1 MPPAPP
7 APTLWTRLGRSISE
21 SAPAVR
27 FNTSV
32 LQHQWVLTARDL
44 RRDLWARLREIFRP
58 VALVLRGLRRA
69 AKGSKGWWDSASKR
83 KRQIHAGGAAGG
95 AALLMVAPYGPVLLI
110 LGVLGWAAWLG
121 RDTARKG
128 ADPESAEHIARLQ
141 AIYNGLVP
149 YLHDEHDPDQHFK
162 PGGGYRD
169 AFTSWDFDEQDRLTA
184 FTLDYSEYVRD
195 GEIECRMKVE
205 RAVEGKVGRGN
216 EFLYDWDEEGNHLAV
231 RVLPPLPAGLA
242 AQPWPVAEIEYVL
255 GVTDPDSAGRLIPVL
270 LPDEPDEAPESVPTE
285 VASPTAPPPEGW
297 RAAALAPVIW
307 RVGAPC
313 PHPHLLVTGPDGSG
327 KTTVLRSLLGQ
338 ALGRGQQVAVI
349 DVEQSD
355 AFADLS
361 GRPGVRAVIDD
372 PEHALA
378 LIEWFGLEC
387 ERRAERRREAAEA
400 LADEDTGS
408 FPALRLE
415 EPETGRGTGPR
426 AGRAAGRAAAAAA
439 GPAMSPQT
447 TQSAAQPGGGVPREP
462 AAAEPRAG
470 AAAWPAPGRSDP
482 RRPDPRRR
490 LHGHADMQPNP
501 PRLWL
506 CVDGLTELLEAAA
519 RLGRPDIEDALAVL
533 ARKARYADVLLL
545 TTVREERLL
554 QLRPALRA
562 QLTVRIAMG
571 SVQPDVSTALFGG
584 TLELGGSRRL
594 APGRGYARVGNG
606 PVIRLQTPYAPP
618 GDVSP
623 LRAVGTGATPA
634 AQAAVPAPSAG

>member
-1 MPPAPP
+1 
-7 APTLWTRLGRSISE
+7 
-21 SAPAVR
+21 V
-27 FNTSV
+27 V
-32 LQHQWVLTARDL
+32 TAREL
-44 RRDLWARLREIFRP
+44 RRDLWARLREIFHP
-58 VALVLRGLRRA
+58 VAVVARGLRRA
-69 AKGSKGWWDSASKR
+69 AKGSKGWWESGSKR
-83 KRQIHAGGAAGG
+83 KRQIQAGSVLAG
-95 AALLMVAPYGPVLLI
+95 AALLLAAPYGPALLI
-110 LGVLGWAAWLG
+110 IAVLGWAGWLG

-128 ADPESAEHIARLQ
+128 ADPESPGHIARLQ

-169 AFTSWDFDEQDRLTA
+169 AFTSWDFDEQDRLTS

-195 GEIECRMKVE
+195 AEAECRARVE

-216 EFLYDWDEEGNHLAV
+216 EFLYDWDEEGNHLVV

-270 LPDEPDEAPESVPTE
+270 LPEEPGDEPDNVP
-285 VASPTAPPPEGW
+285 SQHPSNPAPPPPGW
-297 RAAALAPVIW
+297 RTASVAPVIW

-313 PHPHLLVTGPDGSG
+313 PHPHLLVTGADGSG
-327 KTTVLRSLLGQ
+327 KTTMLRSLLGQ

-349 DVEQSD
+349 DVEQTD

-387 ERRAERRREAAEA
+387 ERRAELRRK
-400 LADEDTGS
+400 
-408 FPALRLE
+408 
-415 EPETGRGTGPR
+415 
-426 AGRAAGRAAAAAA
+426 AAAA
-439 GPAMSPQT
+439 GVDVDGDHQPAVRLEDPAAGLGT
-447 TQSAAQPGGGVPREP
+447 TQGAALSGTVTAMKPGGGPGGGPRVARRRLRDEDDAP
-462 AAAEPRAG
+462 AAA
-470 AAAWPAPGRSDP
+470 
-482 RRPDPRRR
+482 
-490 LHGHADMQPNP
+490 P

-519 RLGRPDIEDALAVL
+519 RLGRPDVEDALAVL

-562 QLTVRIAMG
+562 QLTVRVAMG
-571 SVQPDVSTALFGG
+571 SVEPDVSTALFGG

-594 APGRGYARVGNG
+594 PPGRGYARVGNG
-606 PVIRLQTPYAPP
+606 PVVRLQTPYAPP

-623 LRAVGTGATPA
+623 LRAVGTAGTPA
-634 AQAAVPAPSAG
+634 TRAAAAAP